1 MNKITEFIKAHWK
14 VILIVLL
21 SIMFVSKCTSSNNYE
36 RKYKKQVTYTEH
48 ALDSLSNVYANSAK
62 YIDSLK
68 HVIELND
75 IDYLKQAKLYNIF
88 EYAKDLPSDEI
99 EKINKYV
106 NQNIPLDI
114 NSYRLIICDDKRIGC
129 LLLKEKDD
137 GVLLDEIY
145 LEDNFRNKGIGT
157 SIINNVLENN
167 NIVYLWVYKDNI
179 KAVNLYKR
187 LLFNVIDETNTR
199 YYMKYSK

>member
-1 MNKITEFIKAHWK
+1 M
-14 VILIVLL
+14 
-21 SIMFVSKCTSSNNYE
+21 
-36 RKYKKQVTYTEH
+36 KYNLK
-48 ALDSLSNVYANSAK
+48 SATN
-62 YIDSLK
+62 D
-68 HVIELND
+68 D
-75 IDYLKQAKLYNIF
+75 IDYLKRAKLYNIF
-88 EYAKDLPSDEI
+88 EYAKDLPSDEV

-114 NSYRLIICDDKRIGC
+114 NSYRLINCDNKRIGC

-145 LEDNFRNKGIGT
+145 LEDDFRNKGIGT

>member
-1 MNKITEFIKAHWK
+1 M
-14 VILIVLL
+14 
-21 SIMFVSKCTSSNNYE
+21 
-36 RKYKKQVTYTEH
+36 KYNLK
-48 ALDSLSNVYANSAK
+48 SATN
-62 YIDSLK
+62 D
-68 HVIELND
+68 D
-75 IDYLKQAKLYNIF
+75 IDYLKRAKLYNIF
-88 EYAKDLPSDEI
+88 EYAKDLPSDEM

-114 NSYRLIICDDKRIGC
+114 NSYRLIICDNKRIGC
-129 LLLKEKDD
+129 LLLKEKND

-145 LEDNFRNKGIGT
+145 LEDDFRNKGIGT